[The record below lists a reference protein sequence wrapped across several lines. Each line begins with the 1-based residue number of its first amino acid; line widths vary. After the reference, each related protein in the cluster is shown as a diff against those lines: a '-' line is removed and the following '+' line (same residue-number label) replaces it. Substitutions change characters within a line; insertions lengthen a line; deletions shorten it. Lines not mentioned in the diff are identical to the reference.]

1 MKESFNFG
9 SEDVEVRPFSKK
21 PGQLEEG
28 MLGEVRYSTTL
39 RLLTIERGKVSVTV
53 GVKNPRDF
61 DFEVLWK
68 WAMSDLKEAEKS
80 LRKAG

>member
-9 SEDVEVRPFSKK
+9 EENVEVKPFHKK

-28 MLGEVRYSTTL
+28 MRGDVRYSTTL
-39 RLLTIERGKVSVTV
+39 RLLTVERGKASATV

-61 DFEVLWK
+61 DFDVLWK
-68 WAMSDLKEAEKS
+68 WAMSELKEAEKS
-80 LRKAG
+80 FRKAG